1 MCLYSRFLYA
11 RKTLKLNNS
20 VNIVTKLPESTGM
33 LSGGHARIAPVVLKA
48 EVYDAVGQKIK

>member
-20 VNIVTKLPESTGM
+20 VNIVTKLPESTG
-33 LSGGHARIAPVVLKA
+33 SAGGHARIAPVVLKA

>member
-20 VNIVTKLPESTGM
+20 VNIVTKLPESTG
-33 LSGGHARIAPVVLKA
+33 GHARIAPVVLKA